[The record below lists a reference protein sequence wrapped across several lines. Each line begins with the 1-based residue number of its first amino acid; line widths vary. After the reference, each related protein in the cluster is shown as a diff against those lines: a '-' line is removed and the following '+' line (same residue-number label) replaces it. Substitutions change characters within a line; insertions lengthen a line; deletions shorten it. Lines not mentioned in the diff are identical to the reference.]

1 VATFGLRPN
10 GRGFADGFLSVRA
23 GRLQCE
29 QDRQANCMNKNT
41 VEHIHFSCNGL
52 KPESIAFSKRT
63 IGILVGATVLAITK
77 KRFFSNVP
85 MHGASR
91 CGVMVITA
99 VCFKMS
105 NAISLKPF

>member
-1 VATFGLRPN
+1 
-10 GRGFADGFLSVRA
+10 
-23 GRLQCE
+23 
-29 QDRQANCMNKNT
+29 
-41 VEHIHFSCNGL
+41 
-52 KPESIAFSKRT
+52 
-63 IGILVGATVLAITK
+63 VLAITK